1 MSIDWSPSLG
11 WKGMLGSSSVVVVIS
26 STTCLGLWYL
36 SLLLSP
42 AALTD
47 QPSQGPHSESNSLV
61 RSGSPPFYSPSTVVV
76 APLPE
81 EPGETQQSSFSWKYA
96 ANCLQLLFPQ
106 TWRMEIPRIRGE
118 GCIDLP
124 GPHYSLDR
132 SHSHP
137 RPAHKVSPWSSIFL
151 PQCFMRRK

>member
-1 MSIDWSPSLG
+1 MSSDWSPSLG

-47 QPSQGPHSESNSLV
+47 QPSQGPHS
-61 RSGSPPFYSPSTVVV
+61 STVVV
-76 APLPE
+76 APLSE
-81 EPGETQQSSFSWKYA
+81 EAGETQQSSFSWKYA

-106 TWRMEIPRIRGE
+106 T
-118 GCIDLP
+118 
-124 GPHYSLDR
+124 R
-132 SHSHP
+132 SALQS
-137 RPAHKVSPWSSIFL
+137 
-151 PQCFMRRK
+151 

>member
-1 MSIDWSPSLG
+1 MSSDWSPSLG

-47 QPSQGPHSESNSLV
+47 QPSQGPHSKSRTV
-61 RSGSPPFYSPSTVVV
+61 RSGSPPSYSPSTVL
-76 APLPE
+76 APLSE
-81 EPGETQQSSFSWKYA
+81 VPGETQQSSFSWKYA

-106 TWRMEIPRIRGE
+106 T
-118 GCIDLP
+118 
-124 GPHYSLDR
+124 
-132 SHSHP
+132 
-137 RPAHKVSPWSSIFL
+137 
-151 PQCFMRRK
+151 